1 MGFDRHT
8 DPIKMSKGL
17 LLLWLVTEL
26 WWLYLT
32 PAASEDT
39 IIGFLGQPVTL
50 PCHYLSWSQSRNSM
64 CWGKGSCSNSKCSAE
79 LLRTDGT
86 RIISRKSTK
95 YTLSG
100 KVQFGEVSL
109 TISNTKQ
116 GDSGVYCCRIEVPG
130 WFNDVKKNVRLELRR
145 ATTTK
150 KPTTTTRPTTTPYVT
165 TTTPELL
172 PTTVMTTSVLPTTT
186 PPQTLATTA
195 FSIAVTTCPSTTP
208 GSFSQE
214 TTKGSAITTESETL
228 PASNHSQRSM
238 MTISTDIAL
247 LRPTGSNPG
256 ILPSTS
262 QLTTQKTTL
271 TTSESLQKTTK
282 SHQINSRQTILI
294 IACCVGFVL
303 MVLLFLAFLLRGKVT
318 GANCLQRHKRPD
330 NTEDSDSVLN
340 DMSHGRDDEDRIF
353 TL

>member
-1 MGFDRHT
+1 
-8 DPIKMSKGL
+8 MSKGL

-64 CWGKGSCSNSKCSAE
+64 CWGKGSCPNSKCNAE

-95 YTLSG
+95 YTLLG

-109 TISNTKQ
+109 TISNTNR

-195 FSIAVTTCPSTTP
+195 FSTAVTTCPSTTP

-214 TTKGSAITTESETL
+214 TTKGSAITT
-228 PASNHSQRSM
+228 A
-238 MTISTDIAL
+238 
-247 LRPTGSNPG
+247 
-256 ILPSTS
+256 
-262 QLTTQKTTL
+262 L

-303 MVLLFLAFLLRGKVT
+303 MVLLFLAFLLRGKVGRVRWKVT

-340 DMSHGRDDEDRIF
+340 DMSHGRDDEDGIF